1 MPCASSNHK
10 TSSYWKFNY
19 LFWLFYHLAIFYN
32 LFLQQNRL
40 RYRSLKKRL
49 IDLGLIQK
57 ELARKIGLS
66 QSAMSE
72 RMNGNVEFT
81 AGEMKQIM
89 DVLGIP
95 AEDLYRY
102 FIEEMIPPVTTSKL
116 SQKGRKK
123 SWKQDGAKLASAG
136 RSTSAHTENGKVFT
150 AASLDARESRRYVK

>member
-1 MPCASSNHK
+1 MEKFISSTVVPDGITQTRAK
-10 TSSYWKFNY
+10 GGAPTQV
-19 LFWLFYHLAIFYN
+19 
-32 LFLQQNRL
+32 LQQNRL

-81 AGEMKQIM
+81 AGEMKRIM

-123 SWKQDGAKLASAG
+123 S
-136 RSTSAHTENGKVFT
+136 
-150 AASLDARESRRYVK
+150 

>member
-1 MPCASSNHK
+1 MRKETLLRTTPNGITQTRAK
-10 TSSYWKFNY
+10 GGAPTQV
-19 LFWLFYHLAIFYN
+19 
-32 LFLQQNRL
+32 LQQNRL

-81 AGEMKQIM
+81 AGEMKRIM
-89 DVLGIP
+89 DALGIP

-123 SWKQDGAKLASAG
+123 S
-136 RSTSAHTENGKVFT
+136 
-150 AASLDARESRRYVK
+150 

>member
-1 MPCASSNHK
+1 MRKETLLPATPNGITQTRAK
-10 TSSYWKFNY
+10 GGAPTQV
-19 LFWLFYHLAIFYN
+19 
-32 LFLQQNRL
+32 LQQNRL

-49 IDLGLIQK
+49 IDFGWTQK
-57 ELARKIGLS
+57 DLARQIDLS

-72 RMNGNVEFT
+72 RMNGNVEFS

-123 SWKQDGAKLASAG
+123 S
-136 RSTSAHTENGKVFT
+136 
-150 AASLDARESRRYVK
+150 